1 MTLEGVAS
9 RTGMLLMVVVFFAA
23 MTWMITWG
31 EIQANY
37 DSVNAGLQ
45 KLEDEVIKIQAK
57 IDEIINK
64 PNIRK
69 TKRVSTISDL
79 DAKLCTILDILAK
92 VVVPVGET
100 V

>member
-1 MTLEGVAS
+1 MECFNFGD
-9 RTGMLLMVVVFFAA
+9 
-23 MTWMITWG
+23 
-31 EIQANY
+31 
-37 DSVNAGLQ
+37 DSVEVRLQ

-57 IDEIINK
+57 IDEIINR
-64 PNIRK
+64 PTTTRK
-69 TKRVSTISDL
+69 IKRVSTISDL